1 MSTKNNTTKLKEK
14 QYHHLTRDD
23 RCKIETLINLK
34 DKNGKRLY
42 SNTYIAN
49 ELGVNKSTISRE
61 LKNRIKAKINP
72 RTGTIKVNPYNVSDA
87 HNDYLSKRALSKANY
102 ILDDMPILKKFI
114 EDKILEDKWAPD
126 VIAGYIKS
134 HGLYKNN
141 GFALI
146 STSTIYRAIH
156 YNLLKVRK
164 EDTRR
169 MTKFEK
175 SGKYSSKSELPT
187 SKLEYSIELRPK
199 DINDRKVFGHCELDT
214 VIGKREGSHECLMT
228 LTERKTRFEIIFKLT
243 AKTKQEVIS
252 KFKKIKEYLEN
263 DIKEA
268 IKSIT
273 TDNGSEF
280 SGFLEIIKITNSK
293 LYFCHPYASFEKGT
307 NEKHNGMIRYFI
319 PKGNLMEDYSNND
332 INNICF
338 WMNNYPRKILDYK
351 TPLEV
356 LKEELNNNILFDKI
370 TNMQRTINV

>member
-1 MSTKNNTTKLKEK
+1 
-14 QYHHLTRDD
+14 
-23 RCKIETLINLK
+23 
-34 DKNGKRLY
+34 
-42 SNTYIAN
+42 
-49 ELGVNKSTISRE
+49 
-61 LKNRIKAKINP
+61 
-72 RTGTIKVNPYNVSDA
+72 
-87 HNDYLSKRALSKANY
+87 
-102 ILDDMPILKKFI
+102 
-114 EDKILEDKWAPD
+114 
-126 VIAGYIKS
+126 
-134 HGLYKNN
+134 
-141 GFALI
+141 
-146 STSTIYRAIH
+146 
-156 YNLLKVRK
+156 
-164 EDTRR
+164 
-169 MTKFEK
+169 
-175 SGKYSSKSELPT
+175 
-187 SKLEYSIELRPK
+187 
-199 DINDRKVFGHCELDT
+199 
-214 VIGKREGSHECLMT
+214 MT

-319 PKGNLMEDYSNND
+319 PKGSLMENYSNND
-332 INNICF
+332 INNIFF
-338 WMNNYPRKILDYK
+338 WMNNYPRKILGYK

>member
-1 MSTKNNTTKLKEK
+1 MSTKNNTIKLTKK

-72 RTGTIKVNPYNVSDA
+72 RTGTIKIKPYNVSDA

-102 ILDDMPILKKFI
+102 MLDDMPILKKFI
-114 EDKILEDKWAPD
+114 EDKILEDNWAPD
-126 VIAGYIKS
+126 AIAGYIKS
-134 HGLYKNN
+134 HKLYKNN

-156 YNLLKVRK
+156 YNLLKVKK
-164 EDTRR
+164 ENTRR
-169 MTKFEK
+169 MIKFEK
-175 SGKYSSKSELPT
+175 SGKYSSKSELPE
-187 SKLEYSIELRPK
+187 SKLKYSIELRPK
-199 DINDRKVFGHCELDT
+199 DINDRKSFGHWELDT
-214 VIGKREGSHECLMT
+214 VIGKRDGIHECLMT
-228 LTERKTRFEIIFKLT
+228 LTERKTRFEIILRLT

-252 KFKKIKEYLEN
+252 KFKKLKECLEE
-263 DIKEA
+263 DILKV

-273 TDNGSEF
+273 TDNGTEF
-280 SGFLEIIKITNSK
+280 SDFLEIIKITNAN
-293 LYFCHPYASFEKGT
+293 LYFCHPYASCEKGT

-319 PKGNLMEDYSNND
+319 PKGSLIENYSNNEL
-332 INNICF
+332 NHICS
-338 WMNNYPRKILDYK
+338 WMNNYPRKILGYK

-356 LKEELNNNILFDKI
+356 LKEELNNNLLFDKI
-370 TNMQRTINV
+370 TSIQETINV

>member
-1 MSTKNNTTKLKEK
+1 MSTKNNTIKLTKK

-72 RTGTIKVNPYNVSDA
+72 RTGTIKIKPYNVSDA

-102 ILDDMPILKKFI
+102 MLDDMPILKKFI
-114 EDKILEDKWAPD
+114 EDKILEDNWAPD
-126 VIAGYIKS
+126 AIAGYIKS
-134 HGLYKNN
+134 HKLYKNN

-156 YNLLKVRK
+156 YNLLKVKK
-164 EDTRR
+164 ENTRR
-169 MTKFEK
+169 MIKFEK
-175 SGKYSSKSELPT
+175 SGKYSSKSELPE
-187 SKLEYSIELRPK
+187 SKLKYSIELRPK
-199 DINDRKVFGHCELDT
+199 DINDRKSFGHWELDT
-214 VIGKREGSHECLMT
+214 VIGKRDGIHECLMT
-228 LTERKTRFEIIFKLT
+228 LTERKTRFEIILRLT

-252 KFKKIKEYLEN
+252 KFKKLKECLEE
-263 DIKEA
+263 DILKV

-273 TDNGSEF
+273 TDNGTEF
-280 SGFLEIIKITNSK
+280 SDFLEIIKITNAN
-293 LYFCHPYASFEKGT
+293 LYFCHPYASCEKGT

-319 PKGNLMEDYSNND
+319 PKGSLMENYSNNEL
-332 INNICF
+332 NHICF
-338 WMNNYPRKILDYK
+338 WMNNYPRKILGYK

-356 LKEELNNNILFDKI
+356 LKEELNNNLLFDKI
-370 TNMQRTINV
+370 TSIQETINV

>member
-1 MSTKNNTTKLKEK
+1 MSTKNNTIKLTKK

-72 RTGTIKVNPYNVSDA
+72 RTGTIKIKPYNVSDA

-102 ILDDMPILKKFI
+102 MLDDMPILKKFI
-114 EDKILEDKWAPD
+114 EDKILEDNWAPD
-126 VIAGYIKS
+126 AIAGYIKS
-134 HGLYKNN
+134 HKLYKNN

-156 YNLLKVRK
+156 YNLLKVKK
-164 EDTRR
+164 ENTRR
-169 MTKFEK
+169 MIKFEK
-175 SGKYSSKSELPT
+175 SGKYSSKSELPE
-187 SKLEYSIELRPK
+187 SKLKYSTKLKPK
-199 DINDRKVFGHCELDT
+199 NINDRKSFGHWELDT
-214 VIGKREGSHECLMT
+214 VIGKRDGIHECLMT
-228 LTERKTRFEIIFKLT
+228 LTERKTRFEIILRLT

-252 KFKKIKEYLEN
+252 KFKKLKECLEE
-263 DIKEA
+263 DILKV

-273 TDNGSEF
+273 TDNGTEF
-280 SGFLEIIKITNSK
+280 SDFLEIIKITNAN
-293 LYFCHPYASFEKGT
+293 LYFCHPYASCEKGT

-319 PKGNLMEDYSNND
+319 PKGILIENYSNNEL
-332 INNICF
+332 NHICS
-338 WMNNYPRKILDYK
+338 WMNNYPRKILGYK

-356 LKEELNNNILFDKI
+356 LKEELNNNLLFDKI
-370 TNMQRTINV
+370 TSIQETINV